1 MAKTALVPI
10 NSTDVE
16 IDVFSNKSSLV
27 LFWLM
32 THTSS
37 FQNDGFSINELSR
50 DIQISVGQV
59 HKVIKQLEYIG
70 IINSKGLR
78 TNKKFFFKKPNQLL
92 VSWMKEYN
100 LVRKTKTKGFAGIN
114 ARLEFSNNKLDL
126 IPALHTAASKVF
138 HLKVTNLR
146 QNEFYLLN
154 WEKMPRLIDELD
166 LVELDRGYEILIIKP
181 YYSALLE
188 KFNFDKKSETWRNAF
203 ELLTIL
209 DLVHFPIRGIE
220 QAEVLFRNSMFKSI
234 CSWKEIENAIG

>member
-1 MAKTALVPI
+1 MAKPAILPI
-10 NSTDVE
+10 RNADIE

-32 THTSS
+32 THSSS
-37 FQNDGFSINELSR
+37 FQNEGFSINELSR
-50 DIQISVGQV
+50 DIEISVGQV

-70 IINSKGLR
+70 VIDSKGLR
-78 TNKKFFFKKPNQLL
+78 TNKKFYFKKPSQLL
-92 VSWMKEYN
+92 VSWIKEYN
-100 LVRKTKTKGFAGIN
+100 LVRKTKTKGFSGMN
-114 ARLEFSNNKLDL
+114 TRMDFYNHKLDL

-138 HLKVTNLR
+138 NLRVTNLR

-154 WEKMPRLIDELD
+154 WEKIPRLIHELD

-188 KFNFDKKSETWRNAF
+188 KFNADRSSEIWRQAF

-209 DLVHFPIRGIE
+209 DLIHFPIRGIE